1 MNAHMRWYM
10 GWQLSKVG
18 EITAVEFG
26 NALNAFAF
34 KYSKPAGSVT
44 CHPDLKDSIVR
55 ILADNSDL
63 KVRIFEDAVTPKN
76 AIFIGEHVA

>member
-10 GWQLSKVG
+10 GWQLEKVG
-18 EITAVEFG
+18 EVTEDDFRNSLG
-26 NALNAFAF
+26 AFEV
-34 KYSKPAGSVT
+34 KYNKPAGSVT

-76 AIFIGEHVA
+76 VIFIGEHVA